1 MVMNKLPT
9 SPTRGRRPGKPETRA
24 AVLAAARTRF
34 LADGYDRASLRA
46 IAADAGVDV
55 ALLSYFF
62 GSKRGL
68 FGAAMALPVNPIDVL
83 QSEIDGDLAT
93 LPERLLTRLLAIW
106 DEPATGEPLKALG
119 QAAITDPELNRLI
132 RESIGTEIVAR
143 MAKRIAGP
151 QATQRAVAFTT
162 QIAGI
167 ILTRYLI
174 GFEPIASMDRADV
187 IRTMAPTLRYPLT
200 RAPT

>member
-1 MVMNKLPT
+1 MVMNK
-9 SPTRGRRPGKPETRA
+9 SPAPAARGRRPGKPETRSA
-24 AVLAAARTRF
+24 ILSAARTRF

-46 IAADAGVDV
+46 IATDAGVDV

-143 MAKRIAGP
+143 
-151 QATQRAVAFTT
+151 VA
-162 QIAGI
+162 
-167 ILTRYLI
+167 
-174 GFEPIASMDRADV
+174 
-187 IRTMAPTLRYPLT
+187 
-200 RAPT
+200 

>member
-1 MVMNKLPT
+1 MVMNKSEST
-9 SPTRGRRPGKPETRA
+9 TRGRRRGKPETRA
-24 AVLAAARTRF
+24 AVLAAARARF
-34 LADGYDRASLRA
+34 LADGYDGASLRS

-68 FGAAMALPVNPIDVL
+68 FGAALALPVNPLDVL

-119 QAAITDPELNRLI
+119 RAAISDPDLGRLV
-132 RESIGTEIVAR
+132 RQTIGTEIVGR
-143 MAKRIAGP
+143 MTERIGGP

-162 QIAGI
+162 QVAGI

-174 GFEPIASMDRADV
+174 GFEPMASMGRDDV
-187 IRTMAPTLRYPLT
+187 VRTMAPTLRYPLVS
-200 RAPT
+200 R